1 MVSRLLAV
9 LVAAGLIVGAL
20 ATRDGMDTPGLPG
33 ADPTGTVVCA
43 TELRQVCDD
52 LAGEDLTVRVQDAG
66 VSLDELATDDPPAVE
81 AWLTLRPWP
90 QMVRDRREQA
100 GLDVLLGDDSATL
113 AVSPL
118 VLAVWDD
125 RAEILTGACD
135 PVSWRCVGDV
145 AGGTWAD
152 IGGPDTWGAVKPG
165 HADPARSAGGLL
177 ALHQATADRLGTTEY
192 TRRDLDDRA
201 FFGWFTTLQDA
212 VPDFRPPS
220 GSPLLAMAQV
230 GPAAFDVVG
239 AVEAE
244 VLALRERA
252 AERVGRLQVLPGGP
266 AVTAEVV
273 VVAVGPDTRVA
284 ERVADA
290 APELLAARRW
300 DTQDGQTAQA
310 VPSPGAL
317 EALRATWSEVMG

>member
-20 ATRDGMDTPGLPG
+20 ATRDRVDTPGLPG
-33 ADPTGTVVCA
+33 ADPAGTVVCA

-52 LAGEDLTVRVQDAG
+52 LAGDGLAVRVQDAG
-66 VSLDELATDDPPAVE
+66 VTLDELAADDPPAIG

-90 QMVRDRREQA
+90 QMVRDRREHA
-100 GLDVLLGDDSATL
+100 GLEVLLGDDSATL

-125 RAEILTGACD
+125 RAEVLAGVCE

-152 IGGPDTWGAVKPG
+152 VGGPDTWGPVKPG
-165 HADPARSAGGLL
+165 HADPIRSAGGLL
-177 ALHQATADRLGTTEY
+177 ALHQATADRLGSTDY
-192 TRRDLDDRA
+192 TRRDLDDPA

-212 VPDFRPPS
+212 VPDFRPSS

-252 AERVGRLQVLPGGP
+252 AERVERLEVLPGEP
-266 AVTAEVV
+266 PVAAEVV
-273 VVAVGPDTRVA
+273 VVAVSPDTRVA

-290 APELLAARRW
+290 APDLLAARRW
-300 DTQDGQTAQA
+300 STQDAQAAHA

-317 EALRATWSEVMG
+317 EALRATWSEVIG